1 MRDAYSCGDVDPS
14 VGALEHL
21 YDEAVC
27 AGGALS
33 PWLAPEER
41 LRSPLELLAQI
52 TIITPQL
59 ALFVVQLAGAGELAP
74 EFLASQARRYAALA
88 IRLAHRA
95 LEVHAR
101 DVGYQVDAMAATRGA
116 RGQRCT
122 LRRGRRPR

>member
-1 MRDAYSCGDVDPS
+1 M
-14 VGALEHL
+14 

-33 PWLAPEER
+33 PWPAPEER
-41 LRSPLELLAQI
+41 LRSPLELLSQI

-59 ALFVVQLAGAGELAP
+59 ALFVAQLAGAGEPAP
-74 EFLASQARRYAALA
+74 ECLASQVRRYEALA

-101 DVGYQVDAMAATRGA
+101 DVGYKLDAWRQRAVLEASAALCAVDVDLHDRGDVAAS
-116 RGQRCT
+116 
-122 LRRGRRPR
+122 